1 MIANDLQVEPAA
13 AVRPA
18 EMFNNF
24 VQIGIVVRDLDRTV
38 KALERDIWH
47 RALALHHLSA
57 ARARRCRAG
66 IPRGARSLRPPD
78 RFCQPG
84 TDRDGDLRAGGGGR
98 AKLAHRV
105 SG

>member
-1 MIANDLQVEPAA
+1 MMANDLQAGPAA
-13 AVRPA
+13 EVRPA

-38 KALERDIWH
+38 KALSEIFGIGPWRC
-47 RALALHHLSA
+47 HHLSA
-57 ARARRCRAG
+57 ARARRCWPGISRRAR
-66 IPRGARSLRPPD
+66 PLRPPD

-84 TDRDGDLRAGGGGR
+84 ADRDGDLRAGDGGG

-105 SG
+105 PG